1 MHLGFSFSIRWSF
14 WWSTE
19 SIRWKN
25 FFNCARKLFVIIK
38 WSDEEERFYFF
49 IWCSSPV
56 KARTSRNFLC
66 LKRTSQFTNFRRYL
80 PHDKGPKDFQLY
92 QKIKMTLLDACMHWD
107 FSLEL
112 LLNYRN
118 KNEESKEE
126 LLNIFVSKYIK
137 SLVELIENLTFI
149 ESQHKQ

>member
-1 MHLGFSFSIRWSF
+1 
-14 WWSTE
+14 
-19 SIRWKN
+19 
-25 FFNCARKLFVIIK
+25 
-38 WSDEEERFYFF
+38 
-49 IWCSSPV
+49 
-56 KARTSRNFLC
+56 
-66 LKRTSQFTNFRRYL
+66 
-80 PHDKGPKDFQLY
+80 
-92 QKIKMTLLDACMHWD
+92 MTLLDACMHWD

-112 LLNYRN
+112 LLNYRD

>member
-1 MHLGFSFSIRWSF
+1 M
-14 WWSTE
+14 
-19 SIRWKN
+19 
-25 FFNCARKLFVIIK
+25 
-38 WSDEEERFYFF
+38 
-49 IWCSSPV
+49 
-56 KARTSRNFLC
+56 
-66 LKRTSQFTNFRRYL
+66 RYL

-112 LLNYRN
+112 LLNYRD

>member
-1 MHLGFSFSIRWSF
+1 
-14 WWSTE
+14 
-19 SIRWKN
+19 
-25 FFNCARKLFVIIK
+25 
-38 WSDEEERFYFF
+38 
-49 IWCSSPV
+49 
-56 KARTSRNFLC
+56 
-66 LKRTSQFTNFRRYL
+66 
-80 PHDKGPKDFQLY
+80 
-92 QKIKMTLLDACMHWD
+92 MHWD

-112 LLNYRN
+112 LLNFRD